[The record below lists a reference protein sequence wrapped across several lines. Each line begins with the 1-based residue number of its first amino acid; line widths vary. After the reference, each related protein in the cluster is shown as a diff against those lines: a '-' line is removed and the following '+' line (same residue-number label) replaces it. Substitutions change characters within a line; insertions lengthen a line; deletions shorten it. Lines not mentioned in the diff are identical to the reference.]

1 MDINKLNYIDYGVN
15 KKGVIVLL
23 HGWSQ
28 NIEMM
33 NMLGE
38 PFKDEYRVIVLDL
51 PGFGK
56 SSEPDDGINITDFAN
71 ILHELLV
78 KLKVE
83 NPIII
88 GHSVGGRIGIM
99 YASMYKVKKLVLLSA
114 PFRPSKKSKGLKV
127 RLFKIAKKFKCLK
140 GLANYLKKKWGS
152 TDYNNASD
160 VMRKTL
166 VKVVNQDLTE
176 DALKINCPTLL
187 IYGDKD
193 DVVLINEGYELEK
206 LIKDSGLVKYV
217 GCGHYAY
224 LERLKQTISVLKVF
238 LG

>member
-23 HGWSQ
+23 HGWGQ

-38 PFKDEYRVIVLDL
+38 AFKDEYRIIVLDL

-56 SSEPDDGINITDFAN
+56 SGEPSDGINVTDFAN
-71 ILHELLV
+71 ILHELLI
-78 KLKVE
+78 KLSIE

-99 YASMYKVKKLVLLSA
+99 YASMYDVEKLVLLSS

-127 RLFKIAKKFKCLK
+127 RLFKVAKKLKCLK

-160 VMRKTL
+160 IMRKTL

-206 LIKDSGLVKYV
+206 LIKDSGLVKYE

-224 LERLKQTISVLKVF
+224 LERFRQTISVLKVF